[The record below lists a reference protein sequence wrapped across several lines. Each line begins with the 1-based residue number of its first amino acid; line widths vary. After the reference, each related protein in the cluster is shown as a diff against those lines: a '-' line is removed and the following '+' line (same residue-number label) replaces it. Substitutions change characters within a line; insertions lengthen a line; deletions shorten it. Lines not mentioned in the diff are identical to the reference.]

1 MRRLLPA
8 GSRIFAHVAACLTA
22 VAPLAAQQVAPP
34 TNAPAQITRIGTRLV
49 IRYDGDTIAEGRF
62 DGLDRSVDV
71 VSFLDTAGGR
81 ITQVLKWTALGS
93 APVRLHLRITGSDEA
108 FPVQSYPLPRGLP
121 LVRHSDGLSTSGL
134 NRAVYD
140 RQRDWLLSVDYPA
153 RVTVTA
159 AERVARAVRVDL
171 EVSGGEIA
179 LRFRPRFYQRHRA
192 LAHYEPWTY
201 RLPRDVPA
209 GWTSWYAYRD
219 RITERDVHAVADVMA
234 ERLLPYGYRYLQLDD
249 GYQQTPIGVVDHWLT
264 PNGKFPS
271 GMDSL
276 ARYISRRGLLPGIW
290 TNVSFQ
296 DSAWAAAHPTYFV
309 RDSAGPV
316 YGNWIGW
323 VLDANSPATY
333 DALFAPVY
341 AGFRRMGYQYF
352 KVDALRHLR
361 YEGYNS
367 HADYFRARER
377 SREDEYRAFVARLR
391 STIGRDRFILA
402 CWGPRPELI
411 GLVDAMRI
419 GDDGFGY
426 GGLAQYNSFNNVVW
440 RNDPD
445 HIEVASRDAYAAA
458 MATSLT
464 GSHLM
469 LTDRADVYR
478 GPRIEVARRT
488 SPVPTTVPQQVF
500 DVDPSR
506 SSQLARANDEVSG
519 AGPRPLDA
527 DQLPV
532 THLFLLD
539 VVRPFERWT
548 VLGRTGGEERTVRFA
563 DLGLRDSTDYLVFEF
578 WSRRM
583 VRSNT
588 SGFAFPPLDSAFRA
602 QAFCIRERSAH
613 PQVMATSRHVTC
625 GGPDLEQV
633 TWSDAAI
640 SGRSVTVLGDRYV
653 LYVAEPPGWTFSQV
667 QATGARVVSAVRRN
681 GVREVSLEP
690 LQGGRVEWR
699 VEYQP
704 RPASTRHGST

>member
-1 MRRLLPA
+1 
-8 GSRIFAHVAACLTA
+8 
-22 VAPLAAQQVAPP
+22 
-34 TNAPAQITRIGTRLV
+34 
-49 IRYDGDTIAEGRF
+49 
-62 DGLDRSVDV
+62 
-71 VSFLDTAGGR
+71 
-81 ITQVLKWTALGS
+81 
-93 APVRLHLRITGSDEA
+93 
-108 FPVQSYPLPRGLP
+108 
-121 LVRHSDGLSTSGL
+121 
-134 NRAVYD
+134 
-140 RQRDWLLSVDYPA
+140 
-153 RVTVTA
+153 
-159 AERVARAVRVDL
+159 
-171 EVSGGEIA
+171 
-179 LRFRPRFYQRHRA
+179 
-192 LAHYEPWTY
+192 
-201 RLPRDVPA
+201 
-209 GWTSWYAYRD
+209 
-219 RITERDVHAVADVMA
+219 
-234 ERLLPYGYRYLQLDD
+234 
-249 GYQQTPIGVVDHWLT
+249 
-264 PNGKFPS
+264 
-271 GMDSL
+271 
-276 ARYISRRGLLPGIW
+276 
-290 TNVSFQ
+290 
-296 DSAWAAAHPTYFV
+296 
-309 RDSAGPV
+309 
-316 YGNWIGW
+316 
-323 VLDANSPATY
+323 
-333 DALFAPVY
+333 
-341 AGFRRMGYQYF
+341 MGYQYF

-367 HADYFRARER
+367 HADYCRARER

-633 TWSDAAI
+633 TWSDAAL

-667 QATGARVVSAVRRN
+667 KATGARVVSAVRRN